1 MVDALKAALIILQH
15 INRIEHPVHIAV
27 LPGEVELTIELIQQA
42 LEKKP
47 IAFYHPVS
55 GRVRFD
61 GEGLG
66 ASWKPLYEA

>member
-15 INRIEHPVHIAV
+15 INRIEHPVHTTV

-47 IAFYHPVS
+47 IAFYHPAS

-66 ASWKPLYEA
+66 ASWKPLHEA